1 METVTKERGTHGSAE
16 FPTRGTF
23 ACLALGCLAF
33 AWYVSLLP
41 FTLEPVPLQ
50 VAFTDFVLTMSS
62 WPSTVPR
69 VNFLANALMFVP
81 VGFGFYGA
89 FQADRRNRL
98 AAGALVGSLGVS
110 VAGSLT
116 AEFLQEFAPG
126 RVVAG
131 PDVVAQTLGAIAGIV
146 LWLAVGPDL
155 IHWIRETRRGT
166 HHDRF
171 TRALAGYAALWVF
184 VNLAPFDITLNVDR
198 IAQRWRAGD
207 IVLIPFTSNLPWTRL
222 IWDALVTAVSTI
234 PVGALLLVGWQRR
247 GERRSLFAA
256 AGLGLLVLTSLE
268 TAQIFIRSH
277 GADMTD
283 VLCGLL
289 GILGGAAIGV
299 RVFDRSLHAPARTTS
314 ALWGW
319 VGLAAWCVMLAAY
332 HWQPFDFA
340 ADGDVIRRK
349 LARVSLIPLAGYR
362 SGSDLN
368 AFNTLLAKLGMAV
381 PFGVA
386 ASFAL
391 QRLRNRRAIF
401 TLMWVG
407 LAAIVFSAMEFG
419 QFFLPTRVP
428 DPSDVGLGIG
438 GSAAGVWL
446 VRWLRSGYEVTRAPR
461 APQPPSTPVV
471 RDRVHTGLSFIR
483 KKMEGQE
490 E

>member
-1 METVTKERGTHGSAE
+1 MATERGGDKWE
-16 FPTRGTF
+16 GFPTRGTF
-23 ACLALGCLAF
+23 ACLALGCLVF

-41 FTLEPVPLQ
+41 FRLEWVPLRDA
-50 VAFTDFVLTMSS
+50 VSDFVDMMSS
-62 WPSTVPR
+62 WPATVPR

-89 FQADRRNRL
+89 FQTDRKDRF
-98 AAGALVGSLGVS
+98 AGGAVIGSLVAS

-126 RVVAG
+126 RVVAS
-131 PDVVAQTLGAIAGIV
+131 PDVVAQTLGAMTGVV
-146 LWLAVGPDL
+146 LWLIAGPDL
-155 IHWIRETRRGT
+155 VHWIRDTRRDT
-166 HHDRF
+166 HHDRA
-171 TRALAGYAALWVF
+171 TRALVAYLAFWAF

-198 IAQRWRAGD
+198 LGQRWREGE

-222 IWDALVTAVSTI
+222 AWDAVVTAVSAI
-234 PVGALLLVGWQRR
+234 PIGTLLLVGWQPR
-247 GERRSLFAA
+247 GERR
-256 AGLGLLVLTSLE
+256 GLLSAVWLGVVILAALE

-283 VLCGLL
+283 VVCGML
-289 GILGGAAIGV
+289 GVLAGAAIGAQI
-299 RVFDRSLHAPARTTS
+299 FDRSPNTRSRATS
-314 ALWGW
+314 GLWGW
-319 VGLAAWCVMLAAY
+319 TGMAVWCVMLAAY
-332 HWQPFDFA
+332 HWQPFDFVV
-340 ADGDVIRRK
+340 DGDMIRER

-386 ASFAL
+386 ASLAL
-391 QRLRNRRAIF
+391 HGLRKRPAIF
-401 TLMWVG
+401 TLMWMM
-407 LAAIVFSAMEFG
+407 LAAIVFSVMEFG

-428 DPSDVGLGIG
+428 DPSDVGLGIA
-438 GSAAGVWL
+438 GSAGGVWL
-446 VRWLRSGYEVTRAPR
+446 ARWLQAGYEVRH
-461 APQPPSTPVV
+461 PQRVSHLSSPSVV
-471 RDRVHTGLSFIR
+471 RDRAQTGMLLSR